1 MARMLQ
7 ALKNLE
13 ARSQRPDAAGGLLA
27 HLTEQPPAA
36 ADGSLAANSE
46 RLVTAAQVVP
56 EETPPAIR
64 PTRREAPAVL
74 LQTQT
79 VVMEVPEIT
88 GGTSPEPVIV
98 SEQVSAPALSFPP
111 ASRDSQRRGRKRDT
125 FGAAR
130 PPTSLERCVRRT
142 LSDPSRAQPL
152 LQLAHR
158 LARDLEQ
165 TGSKSVLWIGVGTSN
180 GTHESLLSAAAILAA
195 EQSGPTLLIDA
206 DLARRPLSEALEYG
220 QEPGLAELLRS
231 GELLRATCRPTA
243 FEKVSLLPAGLV
255 RNVDLAAAGSRLD
268 DVLKNLAADYSLLL
282 VDGGRSADPAA
293 AALARLADATYF
305 VVQLGAVEASEAQ
318 AALRDFRAAG
328 ARVLGCVAT

>member
-13 ARSQRPDAAGGLLA
+13 ARSRQPDAPGGLLA
-27 HLTEQPPAA
+27 HLAEPPPV
-36 ADGSLAANSE
+36 ADRSLAAATE
-46 RLVTAAQVVP
+46 LLAATQAP
-56 EETPPAIR
+56 AEEAPPAVR
-64 PTRREAPAVL
+64 PSRREEPPVL
-74 LQTQT
+74 LQAQAVVLESPAVSSPPLPQPVT
-79 VVMEVPEIT
+79 VVQEAQEDARR
-88 GGTSPEPVIV
+88 
-98 SEQVSAPALSFPP
+98 SAPAAHGL
-111 ASRDSQRRGRKRDT
+111 SQRHGRKRDS

-130 PPTSLERCVRRT
+130 PPTSLERSIRRT
-142 LSDPSRAQPL
+142 LSDPNRAQPL

-165 TGSKSVLWIGVGTSN
+165 TGSKTVLWIGVGASS
-180 GTHESLLSAAAILAA
+180 GTHESLLAAAAILAP
-195 EQSGPTLLIDA
+195 EQPGQTLLIDA
-206 DLARRPLSEALEYG
+206 DLKRRPLSEALEFG
-220 QEPGLAELLRS
+220 QEPGLAELLSS
-231 GELLRATCRPTA
+231 GELLRAPCRPTA

-255 RNVDLAAAGSRLD
+255 HNVDLAAAGSRLD

-282 VDGGRSADPAA
+282 VDGGRSVDPAA

-328 ARVLGCVAT
+328 ARVLGCIAT